1 MVSILQRIVL
11 RQLKTACLFLCGL
24 LASSALAQDPEQFPQ
39 PPEIQPAVNFWT
51 KVYTEVDTQ
60 SGFLH
65 DSQNLSIIYQRL
77 DLNRREIEQV
87 RSRIRDDLRELAR
100 GKRTGLTR
108 TQQAVLDLW
117 PSDVSNETL
126 RTAAN
131 NVRWQLGQSDRFL
144 GGLRRSGA
152 YRSHINQV
160 IREKG
165 LPIELGVLPHV
176 ESSFNPRAY
185 SSVSAAGMWQFG
197 RDTARRFMRVDHIVD
212 ERMDP
217 YTAAGAAMSL
227 LEYNYSVLGTWPLAL
242 TAYNHGAGGIAR
254 AVRQTGTTDIEK
266 IIANYRGRAFGFAS
280 RNFYPQFL
288 AVIHVENNA
297 QQYFGDFRLDPAP
310 IFREVVTDAFID
322 AEVFARSIGISLEQ
336 LEADNQALRPAI
348 WEGNKRIPSG
358 YTIKVREQAIDA
370 SNLLALIPDDFKF
383 ELQTPDVAYVVVGG
397 DSLSVIARRFNTSVN
412 RLVTL
417 NQLRSRNRIA
427 IGQRLLLPQ
436 DNISSQQLIAQASDE
451 PPEDGEYTVRRG
463 DTVSLIAARYGVT
476 EAELLNVNGIQDR
489 NRIYPGQQIRLPG
502 FGPSGVQI
510 AAIEAS
516 TSPSPPTQIQFADEI
531 GEVEI
536 PEITSAANES
546 VSESEIESSVASSI
560 ESPVEISVEI
570 AAESVSESAI
580 EGVSEEE
587 SVVVAVADIDIDPPA
602 IEEEIGEQIEE
613 FAFADIEDPVH
624 LALSGITG
632 DILPPAAVLPD
643 NQELEAPVTLE
654 EENAVALDPAL
665 DVSES
670 NEQLTEALSADPS
683 DYTVA
688 SNNSVEIQAS
698 ETLGHYADWLGIRAW
713 DLRRLNNMAYRDPVI
728 IGDRLTL
735 DFSRVNIAEFELKRR
750 DYHSTLQQ
758 EFFSNYRIQNV
769 ENYRVRP
776 GDNVGNIARTRYS
789 TPVWLLRQYNPGL
802 DFNRIQID
810 QEIVFPILEQVN

>member
-1 MVSILQRIVL
+1 MAALGKSL
-11 RQLKTACLFLCGL
+11 RCVGL
-24 LASSALAQDPEQFPQ
+24 LLSVLLVSKLHAQDPELFPQ
-39 PPEIQPAVNFWT
+39 PPEIMPAVNFWV

-65 DSQNLSIIYQRL
+65 DSQNLSVIYTRL
-77 DLNRREIEQV
+77 DLNRREIERV
-87 RSRIRDDLRELAR
+87 RSSIREDLRELAS
-100 GKRTGLTR
+100 GKRSGLTR
-108 TQQAVLDLW
+108 SQQEILDLW
-117 PSDVSNETL
+117 PADVSNETL
-126 RTAAN
+126 RAAAN

-152 YRSHINQV
+152 YREHIRQV
-160 IREKG
+160 IAEKG
-165 LPIELGVLPHV
+165 LPQELGVLPHV

-185 SSVSAAGMWQFG
+185 SSASAAGMWQFG

-217 YTAAGAAMSL
+217 YTATGAAMSL

-242 TAYNHGAGGIAR
+242 TAYNHGAGGISR

-280 RNFYPQFL
+280 RNFYAQFL
-288 AVIHVENNA
+288 AVINVENNA
-297 QQYFGDFRLDPAP
+297 EEYFGDFRFDPAP
-310 IFREVVTDAFID
+310 SFQEVETDAYID

-348 WEGNKRIPSG
+348 WEGNKRIPRG
-358 YTIKVREQAIDA
+358 YTIKVREDA
-370 SNLLALIPDDFKF
+370 VGSSDLLAMIPNDFKF
-383 ELQTPDVAYVVVGG
+383 AVQTPDVAYVVESG
-397 DSLSVIARRFNTSVN
+397 DSLSVIANRFNTSVN
-412 RLVTL
+412 RLVAL

-436 DNISSQQLIAQASDE
+436 DNMSSQQLIAQAGDE

-463 DTVSLIAARYGVT
+463 DTVSLIAARYGVA
-476 EAELLNVNGIQDR
+476 ESELLGVNGIQDR

-502 FGPSGVQI
+502 FGPQGEQI
-510 AAIEAS
+510 AAIDANEL
-516 TSPSPPTQIQFADEI
+516 PVPPTQIQFSD
-531 GEVEI
+531 EVEVSEADTEETLVATQETI
-536 PEITSAANES
+536 DEVIEEPTEASTEELQAPTPTEIATVSSAGAESSETAATEVVNEEIETVASAAS
-546 VSESEIESSVASSI
+546 LIEA
-560 ESPVEISVEI
+560 P
-570 AAESVSESAI
+570 
-580 EGVSEEE
+580 
-587 SVVVAVADIDIDPPA
+587 
-602 IEEEIGEQIEE
+602 
-613 FAFADIEDPVH
+613 IEDPVH
-624 LALSGITG
+624 LALNATT
-632 DILPPAAVLPD
+632 DEILPPAAVLPD

-654 EENAVALDPAL
+654 EETAVALDPSL

-670 NEQLTEALSADPS
+670 NEQLAEALSADPS

-713 DLRRLNNMAYRDPVI
+713 DLRRLNNMAYQDPVI

-735 DFSRVNIAEFELKRR
+735 EFSRVNIAEFELKRR

-758 EFFSNYRIQNV
+758 NFFSNYRIQGV
-769 ENYRVRP
+769 DTYRIRS
-776 GDNVGNIARTRYS
+776 GDNVGNIARNQYS
-789 TPVWLLRQYNPGL
+789 TPIWLLRQYNPEL

-810 QEIVFPILEQVN
+810 QEIVFPLLEQVE